1 LLAGEVVALDTS
13 TGQMSM
19 VEVGETPPVF
29 KGSREL
35 VFFMVDLE
43 VIPPMGVRGA
53 ISPLQLLDIQES
65 LDKVEMQL
73 SIPVEVEE
81 VVDILEVEEEPRL
94 GEGVARMVLT
104 PVTVEIYLLMKQELK
119 WVTAVLLFRTHW
131 VHFFPHRFLQPYL

>member
-1 LLAGEVVALDTS
+1 MVALDTS

-29 KGSREL
+29 KGCRQL

-43 VIPPMGVRGA
+43 VIPAMEDWGA
-53 ISPLQLLDIQES
+53 ISPLQRLDIQES

-81 VVDILEVEEEPRL
+81 VVDISEVEEEPRL

-119 WVTAVLLFRTHW
+119 WETAVLLFRIHW
-131 VHFFPHRFLQPYL
+131 VHFFPHRFLLPYL